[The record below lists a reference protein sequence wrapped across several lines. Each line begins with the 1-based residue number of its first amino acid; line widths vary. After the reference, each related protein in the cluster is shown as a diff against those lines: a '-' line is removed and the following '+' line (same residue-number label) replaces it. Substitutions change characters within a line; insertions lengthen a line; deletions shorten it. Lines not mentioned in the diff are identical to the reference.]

1 LYGPGS
7 NDSQDRV
14 EGDFINQFIRLGSLD
29 CLPDQSVNVPT
40 FEEEAMDDISR
51 KLAELPDLSRQ
62 QLLDLWRKLYRR
74 PAPIGLRRELLIPFL
89 GYRIQE
95 LAFGGLKPSTRA
107 ELKRIVKQ
115 ARKPNF
121 QVRPTTRIKAGTRI
135 VREWGGE
142 NHEITV
148 LESGFGYRKTVYHS
162 LSEIARK
169 ITGTRWSGPAFFG
182 LKGRK

>member
-1 LYGPGS
+1 
-7 NDSQDRV
+7 
-14 EGDFINQFIRLGSLD
+14 
-29 CLPDQSVNVPT
+29 VPT

-51 KLAELPDLSRQ
+51 KLAELPDLSQQ
-62 QLLDLWRKLYRR
+62 QLLDLWQKLYRR
-74 PAPIGLRRELLIPFL
+74 PAPVGLRRELLVPFL

-95 LAFGGLKPSTRA
+95 LALGGLKPSTRA

-115 ARKPNF
+115 ARKPLL
-121 QVRPTTRIKAGTRI
+121 RPVTRIKAGTRI

-142 NHEITV
+142 NHEVMV
-148 LESGFGYRKTVYHS
+148 LESGFGYRKAVYRS